1 MPMLVKA
8 DRRAGS
14 LAGVKLLVLGGTLF
28 LGRHVVEAAVERGYD
43 VTLFNRGQ
51 TDPDL
56 FPELERLRGDREGD
70 LSALAGHTWDAVFDP
85 SGYVPRVV
93 RATAEALAG
102 SVGHYTF
109 VSSGSVYPFEHGSH
123 TERSPVEELEEETED
138 VSKAYGAL
146 KALSEREVEQVFP
159 GRTLVLRAGL
169 IVGTYDWTN
178 RFGYWVR
185 RVAEGGEVL
194 VPAPRDWTIQI
205 VDARDLVGWALDMA
219 ERGEAGTFNAVGPER
234 PITVEE
240 LVEAVKQRSGS
251 GAHFTWVDEDFL
263 LDQGLEPFDDVPLWL
278 ALGRNPELSSF
289 YAMDSAKALGAGLSF
304 RPLEETIADTLA
316 WERERSDHPLE
327 KDYGAGGEVAGL
339 SPAREAA
346 VLRAWRERA

>member
-1 MPMLVKA
+1 M
-8 DRRAGS
+8 
-14 LAGVKLLVLGGTLF
+14 KLLVLGGTLF
-28 LGRHVVEAAVERGYD
+28 VGRQLVETALARGHE
-43 VTLFNRGQ
+43 VTLFNRGR
-51 TDPDL
+51 TNADL
-56 FPELERLRGDREGD
+56 FPRAERLQGDRDGD
-70 LSALAGHTWDAVFDP
+70 LSALAGRTWDAVFDP

-93 RATAEALAG
+93 RASAEALAG

-123 TERSPVEELEEETED
+123 DEQSPVEELEEETED
-138 VSKAYGAL
+138 VTKAYGAL

-159 GRTLVLRAGL
+159 GRALILRAGL
-169 IVGTYDWTN
+169 IVGRYDWTN

-194 VPAPRDWTIQI
+194 VPAPRDWTIQV
-205 VDARDLVGWALDMA
+205 VDARDLVDWALDLA
-219 ERGEAGTFNAVGPER
+219 ERGEAGTFNVTGPEQ
-234 PITVEE
+234 PITIEE
-240 LVEAVKQRSGS
+240 LVETVKRQRGS
-251 GAHFTWVDEDFL
+251 DARFIWVDEDFL

-289 YAMDSAKALGAGLSF
+289 YAMSNAKALGAGLTF
-304 RPLEETIADTLA
+304 RPLEDTVADALA
-316 WERERSDHPLE
+316 WERERSGRPLE

-339 SPAREAA
+339 SSASEAE